1 MVTLW
6 PGDWSPTRKNVEVR
20 FQQKGLIHMTD
31 PTFLSERTSADGSAR
46 RRTPRLAGIKVAILI
61 LIVLGFAAIRLS
73 VDVPRLT
80 AGTLP
85 GDPYDARYVHDR
97 HRGAADRRRLDR
109 ARDRRLLAR
118 VHAPGRR
125 GGVGVRP
132 GRRGGAAPPVP

>member
-46 RRTPRLAGIKVAILI
+46 RRTPRLVGITVAILI

-85 GDPYDARYVHDR
+85 GTRMMRASYDTH
-97 HRGAADRRRLDR
+97 G
-109 ARDRRLLAR
+109 
-118 VHAPGRR
+118 
-125 GGVGVRP
+125 
-132 GRRGGAAPPVP
+132 